1 MLNAEET
8 RKLGEIA
15 RVTALS
21 DPAFARRLAAGPLAG
36 KARRRRVLARLL
48 LAPGALLFV
57 AGVIAAST
65 DLIRTSLC
73 VFSIALIIYVAGRCP
88 ARRTNR

>member
-1 MLNAEET
+1 VNAEET

-36 KARRRRVLARLL
+36 KARRRRVLARVL
-48 LAPGALLFV
+48 LAPGALLLM
-57 AGVIAAST
+57 AGLVAAST
-65 DLIRTSLC
+65 DLILTALC
-73 VFSIALIIYVAGRCP
+73 VLGLALIIYVAGHRL